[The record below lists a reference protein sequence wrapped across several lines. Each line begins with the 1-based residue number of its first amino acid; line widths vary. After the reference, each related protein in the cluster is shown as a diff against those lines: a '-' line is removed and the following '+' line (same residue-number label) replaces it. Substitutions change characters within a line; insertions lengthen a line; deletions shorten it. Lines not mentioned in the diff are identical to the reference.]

1 MSRFVLLCLLP
12 LVSAPVFSAP
22 LPKGLLEQDGRP
34 APTLRLATMDGKTT
48 DIAAL
53 GGRWVLVDVWAI
65 WCVPCRREI

>member
-34 APTLRLATMDGKTT
+34 APTFLRRPAPARRATMLRG
-48 DIAAL
+48 IAA
-53 GGRWVLVDVWAI
+53 GIRQ
-65 WCVPCRREI
+65 